1 MADFEVQAVQC
12 GAHRAAGSG
21 TSCSLG
27 RIPFDH
33 LGPGQISSRASLMLP
48 LLGHF
53 SRRTFIARDDENH
66 AIKDDSLSAGSYRIK
81 CSLLAELNS
90 EGLQ

>member
-12 GAHRAAGSG
+12 GAHRAAG
-21 TSCSLG
+21 TSCSLR

-33 LGPGQISSRASLMLP
+33 LGPGQISLRASLML

-81 CSLLAELNS
+81 CSLLAELDP